1 MFEALFISWNGGL
14 TVRLGHLVEA
24 RGSGQGFDERKK

>member
-1 MFEALFISWNGGL
+1 MFEALFISWDGGL
-14 TVRLGHLVEA
+14 AFLLGHLVEA